1 VYYFGFHCKS
11 ALLTSFRSKL
21 LPHLNKMMML
31 LSSDRESPHEI
42 NPFVF
47 QQICG
52 IMFTGNEDKPMKW
65 RDTGGR
71 PRIHSQLLSQMR
83 KENPGLDL
91 DELLGA
97 QFAEQQV
104 CECGTAKPFTEESC
118 NFNIPEDFQ
127 SDRYRVDLGAL
138 LTRHLRDKSRFAHYR
153 CEKCG
158 KSGKWFTK
166 DGWDGKLMTKSP
178 EYLVANVPRGRIQST
193 CYRTEEVKL
202 TTKIRPPLKKVSIP
216 SADSSRVHYHMVAM
230 IKHEGKK

>member
-1 VYYFGFHCKS
+1 
-11 ALLTSFRSKL
+11 
-21 LPHLNKMMML
+21 MMML
-31 LSSDRESPHEI
+31 LSADEESPHEI

-52 IMFTGNEDKPMKW
+52 TMFTGNEDNPMNGETQEDAYEFIVK
-65 RDTGGR
+65 
-71 PRIHSQLLSQMR
+71 LLSQMR

-91 DELLGA
+91 DQLLGA

-104 CECGTAKPFTEESC
+104 CECGSAKTFTEESC

-138 LTRHLRDKSRFAHYR
+138 LTRYLRDKSRFAHYR

-158 KSGKWFTK
+158 ESGKWFAK

-193 CYRTEEVKL
+193 GHRTEEVKL

-216 SADSSRVHYHMVAM
+216 SVDSSRVHYHMVAM
-230 IKHEGKK
+230 IKHDGKK